1 MTSMMEKLSALEHD
15 RWGRWQAH
23 LHSQCARNPDGSLTI
38 PAGYVTNLERQIA
51 TPYEQLTE
59 EEKEHDRTEAHAVL
73 DALQDPT
80 DAMIDA
86 GHQGFHQVGGKL
98 VAPKPKVMFKAMIK
112 AAGEEG

>member
-1 MTSMMEKLSALEHD
+1 MTSMREKL
-15 RWGRWQAH
+15 
-23 LHSQCARNPDGSLTI
+23 ARAIGSCGKL
-38 PAGYVTNLERQIA
+38 PK
-51 TPYEQLTE
+51 E
-59 EEKEHDRTEAHAVL
+59 EEQRVWAGFCRDQPKIAELFRVQAQAVL

-112 AAGEEG
+112 AAGEEGT